1 MEIFNIFDALCHG
14 FSPGLIRSEL
24 CCASLL
30 SAYHKLK
37 DVVFWLALI
46 VFAIHSYSLQG
57 IDCLTRTET
66 VLNLIARYICL
77 LHINL
82 FV

>member
-1 MEIFNIFDALCHG
+1 MDSTGPVFVTSWNVSLDGDFYFFDALCHG

-57 IDCLTRTET
+57 TDCLT
-66 VLNLIARYICL
+66 N
-77 LHINL
+77 
-82 FV
+82 

>member
-57 IDCLTRTET
+57 TDCLT
-66 VLNLIARYICL
+66 N
-77 LHINL
+77 
-82 FV
+82 